1 MSVNNMTFADASAVL
16 TSLVHQATNQAV
28 ETPTNTGEFVS
39 VAQTALRA
47 DRDAVMNAIGNI
59 LGKTIFSV
67 RDYAASMIGLDFDSF
82 QWGNVMRKL
91 SVVDS
96 DWKTDPAYSYPVLF
110 DSAQTPPSGD
120 GGTVDMYTINKPEVI
135 QTNFYGQS
143 TYFDE
148 LTIFK
153 DQLTTAFSGPDQFG
167 SFFSMLMTNLNNRLE
182 LSNENMRRGLVCN
195 MIGAIAAEN
204 QSDRV
209 VKLLTMYNAQ
219 TGLSLTAQTVYDPAN
234 FPAFVKWAFAVI
246 EDYST
251 LFTKPG
257 TQFQTTINGK
267 PVLRHT
273 PKDMQRIYLF
283 SKFRAEITS
292 RVKADTYHDNFLSM
306 ADVESIPFWQSI
318 DSRDS
323 VSVYPSY
330 TDTSGQ
336 LVHATS
342 SGDEVQVDN
351 VLGVMFDRDMMGMS
365 VLDRSV
371 LATPYNTKGEYYNL
385 HVHAKQRCFFD
396 NTERGVIFLLA

>member
-148 LTIFK
+148 LTIFE
-153 DQLTTAFSGPDQFG
+153 DQLKTAFSGPDQFG

-195 MIGAIAAEN
+195 MIGAIYDEN

-257 TQFQTTINGK
+257 TQFQTTINSK

-371 LATPYNTKGEYYNL
+371 LATPFNTKGKYYNL